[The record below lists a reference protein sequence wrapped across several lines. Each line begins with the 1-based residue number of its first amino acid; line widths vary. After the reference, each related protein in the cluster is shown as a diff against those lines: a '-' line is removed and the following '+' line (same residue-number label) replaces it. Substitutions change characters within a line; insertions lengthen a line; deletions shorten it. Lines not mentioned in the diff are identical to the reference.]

1 MRWGVC
7 PGNAANPPERAAAG
21 LGQALLAGNAT
32 LIATLAAVLVI
43 GALIGSIGIG
53 GILLSPWLIEIV
65 GLDVRD
71 AITISTASFVAT
83 GLVALV
89 VFARG
94 ERGAL
99 ARGWPLIVATVPGAL
114 LGAIALA
121 VAPRRLTLAL
131 LAALLIATGAR
142 MLASGRSRTRRNG
155 KPSTG
160 VDWAV
165 GVLSGFLSALTGTGG
180 PMVLVPIQLWRGAPV
195 LAAIGVGQVVQLPI
209 AATATAGNWMSGGVD
224 LAAAALVGAMLVP
237 GVIVGPRIAA
247 AVPMAALTRIVAVL
261 LLCVGGWFVVRTATG

>member
-1 MRWGVC
+1 M
-7 PGNAANPPERAAAG
+7 PDPLFASPAY
-21 LGQALLAGNAT
+21 LLAT
-32 LIATLAAVLVI
+32 LVAALVI

-53 GILLSPWLIEIV
+53 GILLAPWLIGVV

-83 GLVALV
+83 GLGALV

-99 ARGWPLIVATVPGAL
+99 ARAWPLIAATVPGAM

-142 MLASGRSRTRRNG
+142 MLAGGPPRTRRNG

-165 GVLSGFLSALTGTGG
+165 GMLSGFLSALTGTGG
-180 PMVLVPIQLWRGAPV
+180 PMVLVPIQLWRGLPV
-195 LAAIGVGQVVQLPI
+195 LAAIAVGQVVQLPI
-209 AATATAGNWMSGGVD
+209 AATATIGNWIGGGVD
-224 LAAAALVGAMLVP
+224 LVAAALIGAMLVP
-237 GVIVGPRIAA
+237 GVIFGPRLAA
-247 AVPMAALTRIVAVL
+247 AVPIAALTRIVAVL
-261 LLCVGGWFVVRTATG
+261 LLCVGGWFVLRTATG